1 MLYLANVILN
11 ILVAKLA
18 KEMIAPRVK
27 KMDDQH
33 KFDPDIV
40 QALFDNGVSIG
51 VTNQSFS
58 NIIIIVLFP
67 QRYLSRNSNNFLK
80 IKDFINMTEPLI
92 TLSYEI
98 VMRFWIVP
106 SVISLNSARRVLVDI
121 GTSLNIICK

>member
-1 MLYLANVILN
+1 MVVQTFYFIISYQKHFSLKCCVANVILN

-51 VTNQSFS
+51 LTNQSFS
-58 NIIIIVLFP
+58 NIL
-67 QRYLSRNSNNFLK
+67 
-80 IKDFINMTEPLI
+80 
-92 TLSYEI
+92 
-98 VMRFWIVP
+98 
-106 SVISLNSARRVLVDI
+106 
-121 GTSLNIICK
+121 